1 MKQSQRFKLGGQ
13 VVFSL
18 LLILY
23 GTVLLLHNFDVL
35 EIQSIWRSW
44 PLIIVAIGIYK
55 LVQAESILNI
65 GSGVWW
71 IFLGCWLHVSF
82 NHVWGLSFRETW
94 PMIIVAWGIGI
105 LWEGYRKQLRGKPSH
120 KQFAQENGYGE

>member
-23 GTVLLLHNFDVL
+23 GTILLLHNFDVL

-105 LWEGYRKQLRGKPSH
+105 LWEGYIKQSRGKPSH
-120 KQFAQENGYGE
+120 KQLAQENGYGE